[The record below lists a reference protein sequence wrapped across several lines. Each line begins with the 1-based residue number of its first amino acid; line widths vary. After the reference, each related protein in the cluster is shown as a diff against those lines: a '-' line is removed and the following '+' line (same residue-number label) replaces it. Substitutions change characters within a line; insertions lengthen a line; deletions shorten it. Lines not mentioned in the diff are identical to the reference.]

1 MWTVEPLVLTT
12 EERSELERRVRART
26 TPHRDRQRARVVLL
40 AASGVTGR
48 QIAKQV
54 GFSPQSVSKW
64 RIRFSELG
72 LSGLDDAERSGR
84 PLVYGPTDRLVLMAK
99 VTSEHPEFSS
109 QWSHSELAEA
119 MAAAGI
125 GISASQIGRI
135 LAADDVRPHKVE
147 GWLTRR
153 DTPEFWERAADI
165 CGLYLSPPEN
175 AVVLSIDETT
185 SIQAKER
192 KHPATPVGKGRPSRR
207 EFEYLR
213 HGTASLLASLDVAT
227 GKVTAKDIVRN
238 DSVTFIAFLKEIDAS
253 IEDLLSIHVVMDNG
267 SSHTSKATK
276 AWLSEHPRFVVHHTP
291 AHASWLNQVECF
303 FSILTRKVL
312 RRGELS
318 SRDDLVAKMLNFI
331 EHHSES
337 AKPFKWVYD
346 AKVAAWLMFKEL
358 LRGDTSHK
366 TK

>member
-12 EERSELERRVRART
+12 EERSELEHRVRART
-26 TPHRDRQRARVVLL
+26 TPHRDRQRAQVVLL
-40 AASGVTGR
+40 AADGVIGR

-72 LSGLDDAERSGR
+72 LAGLDDAERSGR
-84 PLVYGPTDRLVLMAK
+84 PPVYGPTDRLVLMAK
-99 VTSEHPEFSS
+99 VTSEVPEYSS
-109 QWSHSELAEA
+109 QWSHSELHEA
-119 MAAAGI
+119 MEEAGI

-175 AVVLSIDETT
+175 AVVLSIDEKTG
-185 SIQAKER
+185 IQAKHR
-192 KHPATPVGKGRPSRR
+192 KHPGTPVQKGHPSRR
-207 EFEYLR
+207 EFEYVR
-213 HGTASLLASLDVAT
+213 HGTASLVASLDITT
-227 GKVTAKDIVRN
+227 GKVRARDIARN
-238 DSVTFIAFLKEIDAS
+238 DSVTFISFLEEIDES
-253 IEDLLSIHVVMDNG
+253 IEASLAIHVVLDNG
-267 SSHTSKATK
+267 SSHTSKATR
-276 AWLSEHPRFVVHHTP
+276 AWFAEHPRFVVHHTP

-303 FSILTRKVL
+303 FSILTRKLL
-312 RRGELS
+312 RRGEFS
-318 SRDDLVAKMLNFI
+318 SREDLVMKMLNFI

-346 AKVAAWLMFKEL
+346 AKVAA
-358 LRGDTSHK
+358 
-366 TK
+366 